1 MSFVVYYLKNDI
13 LNSIFNDDCLKF
25 LNKSHLEKSMHKV
38 GLEKDNIK
46 KFTDRIVIYQGFIN
60 DIFVKLRF
68 LKPTNSVDYSL
79 TTKYFGYYHESTKD
93 ENDDEHN
100 ITLHS
105 FNDIPAE
112 MDYREG
118 NIISFHYAKDGLLYR
133 DNGKPA
139 SVYMYDSD
147 YKQENH
153 TMVLI
158 FRSKNTPLFLDT
170 VIFDKTENDY
180 VMNKTLFSL
189 NGEPLSIQKIYDV
202 IDRFKS
208 ITYSDLV
215 SDDELVTEDELNLL
229 SMYIL

>member
-1 MSFVVYYLKNDI
+1 MAFVIHYLKNDI
-13 LNSIFNDDCLKF
+13 LSSIFNDDCLRF

-68 LKPTNSVDYSL
+68 LKPTNSRDYIL
-79 TTKYFGYYHESTKD
+79 ATKYFGYYHESTND

-105 FNDIPAE
+105 FNDTPAE
-112 MDYREG
+112 INYRKS
-118 NIISFHYAKDGLLYR
+118 NITSFHYAKDGLLYR
-133 DNGKPA
+133 ENGKPA
-139 SVYMYDSD
+139 SVYIDDYAYSKSD
-147 YKQENH
+147 NKIS
-153 TMVLI
+153 LI
-158 FRSKNTPLFLDT
+158 FRSKNTPLCLDT
-170 VIFDKTENDY
+170 IIFDGKKNEY
-180 VMNKTLFSL
+180 VINKTLFSL
-189 NGEPLSIQKIYDV
+189 NGESLSIEKISDV

-208 ITYSDLV
+208 ITYSELV
-215 SDDELVTEDELNLL
+215 SEDELVTEDELNLL